1 MKWQL
6 ISTPES
12 LEVANYIFL
21 NLTTNWERFCRYR
34 VWPPKVVFLF
44 KFYQSS
50 SCRNAYKVI
59 ISSAIYGLDKL
70 KAVKA
75 ARPRLPTQR
84 Y

>member
-1 MKWQL
+1 MATHIDARKPRSCKL
-6 ISTPES
+6 YL
-12 LEVANYIFL
+12 LEFDNKLGKVLQIP
-21 NLTTNWERFCRYR
+21 C